1 MHFIHDHVFYK
12 RLLLRR
18 HGEGLGDSE
27 REKLDNECEE
37 LLRTLQTVDPDRRQ
51 RYIDLCEFPSD
62 LVNSATESALASAEP
77 SQCTIMYHIPPFNGR
92 HLDTTHTKNIN
103 HNASL
108 LADRAIQFLITCERN
123 GDLSLSYTHTLRQQ
137 PQSNVGVGRGS
148 KIHAHERVSMQS
160 R

>member
-1 MHFIHDHVFYK
+1 MESLVFYK

-18 HGEGLGDSE
+18 HGEDLGDGE

-77 SQCTIMYHIPPFNGR
+77 SQCTIMYHIP
-92 HLDTTHTKNIN
+92 
-103 HNASL
+103 
-108 LADRAIQFLITCERN
+108 IQWTPL
-123 GDLSLSYTHTLRQQ
+123 GY
-137 PQSNVGVGRGS
+137 
-148 KIHAHERVSMQS
+148 HAY
-160 R
+160 